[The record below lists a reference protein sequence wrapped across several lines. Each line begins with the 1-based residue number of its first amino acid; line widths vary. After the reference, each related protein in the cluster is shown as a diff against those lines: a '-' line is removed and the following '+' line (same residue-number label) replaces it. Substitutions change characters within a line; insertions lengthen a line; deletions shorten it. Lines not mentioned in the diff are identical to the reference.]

1 MKQPVDLARA
11 YLKLADRDLKAFE
24 LLIRSREIADET
36 VGFHAQQAVEKC
48 LKAVLAFSSI
58 PFRKTHD
65 LQELMDLLIDNK
77 KTLPPNAEKLD
88 FNLTLAHPRIDQTA
102 AFSWSVDLLPR
113 TGRMAGWEL
122 LTNVDIVTV
131 APEMAAK
138 KIREVW
144 Q

>member
-24 LLIRSREIADET
+24 LLILSREIDDET

-48 LKAVLAFSSI
+48 LKAVLALSSI

-77 KTLPPNAEKLD
+77 KTLPPNAEKLEALNPYAVLLRYD
-88 FNLTLAHPRIDQTA
+88 FIDLKGVDRAAARELVLAVRAWAEQQIA
-102 AFSWSVDLLPR
+102 S
-113 TGRMAGWEL
+113 
-122 LTNVDIVTV
+122 
-131 APEMAAK
+131 
-138 KIREVW
+138 
-144 Q
+144 

>member
-88 FNLTLAHPRIDQTA
+88 VLNPYAVLLRYDFIDVAQGFDEPLRARLYYRCAHGRR
-102 AFSWSVDLLPR
+102 SRLPLSER
-113 TGRMAGWEL
+113 SLGGL
-122 LTNVDIVTV
+122 
-131 APEMAAK
+131 
-138 KIREVW
+138 
-144 Q
+144 

>member
-88 FNLTLAHPRIDQTA
+88 VLNPYAVLLRYDFIDVAQG
-102 AFSWSVDLLPR
+102 FDPIGSSIGSFHSVR
-113 TGRMAGWEL
+113 
-122 LTNVDIVTV
+122 
-131 APEMAAK
+131 
-138 KIREVW
+138 
-144 Q
+144 